1 MASEPMS
8 RTRASTKAVRHLLEY
23 LIIFIVLAVM
33 ILLVVHP
40 WIRHFTTGFPE
51 HFDPPNHTMH
61 LCWNAESI
69 LRGHVWA
76 PDYNCNFFYP
86 HAYTFAFDEPVWFP
100 SLFAA
105 IVYGL
110 SRDPVLVWN
119 ATALF
124 VWALSGVTMYAFL
137 RELPVSRGAAYFGA
151 AAFCLIPYRLAY
163 YVELN
168 MIFCFAIPLVYLF
181 FIRWLRRPGYRNAL
195 WLALALTVSA
205 TTHLYYTIITLV
217 PMPFI
222 LIGFLVRRPQMLRQ
236 RRFYLSAAFAIL
248 VAAGL
253 SAPILYPYAH
263 LRWHAHYARTVQQQA
278 RCSVQP
284 LTYLRPSPA
293 SLVHRVSPKANAGE
307 TVIFAGYTLSALACA
322 YWVHRRL
329 AFRKWHN
336 TPLAAR
342 TRQALALARGT
353 LWFVFAL
360 LIFYGAYHSFTSSF
374 ASVKFLIVPSII
386 LVFCTS
392 VVLLFMPFD
401 RDVTHNRAVLSGL
414 AVGAIA
420 CFMLSF
426 GPVVTVG
433 CGHDTVPVGKGPMA
447 YLYQIIPFFSLMRV
461 VTRFALI
468 VLLYMIAAACAVLD
482 AALRKRPRLRW
493 LWLVVLA
500 LVLVETYSRPYR
512 FADQQQR
519 RASPVQHMLQEMPEP
534 VSVVVIPFGA
544 REFDGPAMMDIVGK
558 WNYLI
563 NGWAGF
569 MPKQHRRLGYSF
581 APGKM
586 DQAADWLR
594 QIWPEAYLVV
604 DLKGVRW
611 WRRNFRSKFT
621 QRDLRPYWRRM
632 KRDELFVLYRLCPLK
647 DTPPRVVRRLRTDVL
662 RHHPVLRFE
671 ARALDVPD
679 GATPR
684 VRIRVNGAEL
694 AELELTAE
702 LKPYEVTIPR
712 HMTGNIF
719 GEEVSLTIEFAYPDR
734 TEHPDAPGLWELR
747 NVDFTA
753 N

>member
-1 MASEPMS
+1 VGDPISH
-8 RTRASTKAVRHLLEY
+8 TRPSTKTARDALEY
-23 LIIFIVLAVM
+23 LLIFIALAVV

-110 SRDPVLVWN
+110 FRDPILVWN

-124 VWALSGVTMYAFL
+124 VWALSGVTVYAFL

-168 MIFCFAIPLVYLF
+168 MIYCFAIPLVYLF

-222 LIGFLVRRPQMLRQ
+222 LAGFLVRRPQVLRQ
-236 RRFYLSAAFAIL
+236 RRFYLSAAFTIL
-248 VAAGL
+248 IAAGL

-278 RCSVQP
+278 HSSVQP
-284 LTYLRPSPA
+284 LTYLRPSKA
-293 SLVHRVSPKANAGE
+293 SLVHRVAPKADPGE
-307 TVIFAGYTLSALACA
+307 TVIFPGYALCALACA
-322 YWVHRRL
+322 YWIHRRL
-329 AFRKWHN
+329 VFRSWRN
-336 TPLAAR
+336 ASLAAR
-342 TRQALALARGT
+342 ARQGLALTRAT
-353 LWFVFAL
+353 LWFVFAAL
-360 LIFYGAYHSFTSSF
+360 VLYGAYHTHTSSF
-374 ASVKFLIVPSII
+374 ASVKYLVVPSIV
-386 LVFCTS
+386 LVFCIS
-392 VVLLFMPFD
+392 VVLLFMPAD
-401 RDVTHNRAVLSGL
+401 PDIAHPRAALSGL
-414 AVGAIA
+414 GVGAIA
-420 CFMLSF
+420 CFILSF
-426 GPVVTVG
+426 GPVVTFG
-433 CGHDTVPVGKGPMA
+433 QGHDIVVVGKGPMA
-447 YLYQIIPFFSLMRV
+447 YLHQIIPLFSLMRV

-468 VLLYMIAAACAVLD
+468 VLLYMIAVACAVLD
-482 AALRKRPRLRW
+482 TALRKWPRLRW
-493 LWLVVLA
+493 LWVVPLA
-500 LVLVETYSRPYR
+500 LVLVETHSRPYR
-512 FADQQQR
+512 FSDQQER
-519 RASPVQHMLQEMPEP
+519 LASPVQRLLQEMPER

-544 REFDGPAMMDIVGK
+544 REFDGPAMMDTVGK

-569 MPKQHRRLGYSF
+569 MPKQHRRLGHDF
-581 APGKM
+581 TPGKL
-586 DQAADWLR
+586 DRAADWLR
-594 QIWPEAYLVV
+594 EIWPEAYLVV
-604 DLKGVRW
+604 DLRGVRW
-611 WRRNFRSKFT
+611 WRTHLESTFAEK
-621 QRDLRPYWRRM
+621 DLEPYWQEVM
-632 KRDELFVLYRLCPLK
+632 RDDRFALYRLRPVK
-647 DTPPRVVRRLRTDVL
+647 DTPSCVIRRLRTDVL

-684 VRIRVNGAEL
+684 VRIRVNGV
-694 AELELTAE
+694 ELTE
-702 LKPYEVTIPR
+702 IDLTSQLEPHEVTIPR
-712 HMTGNIF
+712 QMTGSIF
-719 GEEVSLTIEFAYPDR
+719 GEEVTLTLELAYPDT
-734 TEHPDAPGLWELR
+734 TEQPGAPGLWELH
-747 NVDFTA
+747 NLDFTT